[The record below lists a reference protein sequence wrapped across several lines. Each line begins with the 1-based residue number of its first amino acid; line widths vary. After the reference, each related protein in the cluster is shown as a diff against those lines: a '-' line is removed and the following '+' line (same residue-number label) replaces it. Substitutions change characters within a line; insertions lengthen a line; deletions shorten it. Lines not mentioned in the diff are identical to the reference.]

1 MPAFLGAQGY
11 PCNIKIISILCLT
24 WPDSIGIIVAMYIET
39 VPNRNSPPCVLLRE
53 SFRQSGKVRK
63 RTLANLTDWPPD
75 LVEGLRRLLKG
86 GQVVEELPD
95 FDILRSLPHG
105 HVAATL
111 GTLRKV
117 GLEKLIAPRHSRQRD
132 LVVAMIVARVI
143 DPRSKLATA
152 RGLSGE
158 TAFTSLGELLGVSD
172 ADANELYAAMDWLL
186 ARQDRI
192 EQALAERHLRDGT
205 LVLYDVTSTYF
216 EGRTCPLAQLGHSR
230 DGKKDKLQ
238 IVFGLLCDV
247 EGRPVA
253 VEVFDGN
260 VGDPATL
267 ASQVRKIRQRFGL
280 RRVVLVG
287 DRGMIT
293 EARIREDLRGIEG
306 LDWITALRAPAIR
319 KLVAEGSLQPSLFDE
334 RDLAEITSPMYP
346 NQRLVVCRNPLLAEQ
361 RRRKRQELL
370 AATEKQLAKIAAAVE
385 RPRGPLRGADQIG
398 LRVGK
403 VLDRFKVGKHFRIEI
418 TDRSFGY
425 ARNEQ
430 KIAAEAALD
439 GFYVVRSSLPQGTLA
454 PAQLVGAYKGLS
466 KAERAFRSLKTV
478 DLHVRPIHH
487 HLGDRVRAHVL
498 LCMLAYYV
506 EWHMRQAWAPILFDD
521 DDPAAGAAL
530 RESPVAPAK
539 RSPRAKRK
547 AAQKRTEQ
555 DEPVHSFQTLLA
567 DLATI
572 AKNRI
577 QANLPG
583 AEPFEKITRP
593 TALQQRALSLLGV
606 PL

>member
-1 MPAFLGAQGY
+1 
-11 PCNIKIISILCLT
+11 
-24 WPDSIGIIVAMYIET
+24 MYIES
-39 VPNRNSPPCVLLRE
+39 VANRNSPPCLLLRE
-53 SFRQSGKVRK
+53 SYRQGGKVRK
-63 RTLANLTDWPPD
+63 RTLANLTHWPAD
-75 LVEGLRRLLKG
+75 VVGGLRRLLKG
-86 GQVVEELPD
+86 GAVVVGLGD
-95 FDILRSLPHG
+95 FEIVRSLPHG

-111 GTLRKV
+111 GALRKV
-117 GLEKLIAPRHSRQRD
+117 GLDKLIAPRRSRQRD
-132 LVVAMIVARVI
+132 LAVAMIVARII

-158 TAFTSLGELLGVSD
+158 TAFTSLGEVLGISD
-172 ADANELYAAMDWLL
+172 ADADDLYAAMDWLL

-192 EQALAERHLRDGT
+192 EEALGKRHLRDGT

-216 EGRTCPLAQLGHSR
+216 EGRTCPLAQFGHSR
-230 DGKKDKLQ
+230 DGKRDKLQ
-238 IVFGLLCDV
+238 IVIGLLCDV
-247 EGRPVA
+247 QGRPVA
-253 VEVFDGN
+253 VEVFEGN
-260 VGDPATL
+260 VGDPVTL
-267 ASQVRKIRQRFGL
+267 ASQVRKIRGRFGL

-293 EARIREDLRGIEG
+293 EARIREDLQGIEG
-306 LDWITALRAPAIR
+306 LDWITALRASAIR

-346 NQRLVVCRNPLLAEQ
+346 NQRLVVCRNPLLAEE

-370 AATEKQLAKIAAAVE
+370 AATEKHLAKIAAAVMRE
-385 RPRGPLRGADQIG
+385 RRPLRGADKIG

-403 VLDRFKVGKHFRIEI
+403 VLNRFKVGKHFRIEI
-418 TDRSFGY
+418 GETSFAY
-425 ARNEQ
+425 ERDEA

-439 GFYVVRSSLPQGTLA
+439 GFYVVRSSLPQGTLD

-466 KAERAFRSLKTV
+466 KAERAFRRLKTV

-487 HLGDRVRAHVL
+487 HLEDRVRAHVL

-506 EWHMRQAWAPILFDD
+506 EWHMRQALAPILFDD
-521 DDPAAGAAL
+521 DDPAAGEAL
-530 RESPVAPAK
+530 RKSAVAPAK
-539 RSPRAKRK
+539 RSPRACRK
-547 AAQKRTEQ
+547 AARKRTER

-572 AKNRI
+572 TKNRI
-577 QANLPG
+577 QTKLPG

-593 TALQQRALSLLGV
+593 TALQQRALSLLAV
-606 PL
+606 QW